1 MKKIKENRVVV
12 VVSIFGIIIMAI
24 LVAILQQQKE
34 NSPVVQEAS
43 YSISI
48 EEYRKAESDQDATNE
63 NHYSKME

>member
-34 NSPVVQEAS
+34 NSPVVQEAR
-43 YSISI
+43 YS
-48 EEYRKAESDQDATNE
+48 ESCSEVNKLDYF
-63 NHYSKME
+63 YSVT